1 MSAIPGLSD
10 LQLALQNAK
19 QIDNFI
25 AAYEMDMHGIV
36 ANRQGK
42 NRRLMVLAVGCLVKN

>member
-19 QIDNFI
+19 RIDNFR
-25 AAYEMDMHGIV
+25 AAYKIERSDIV
-36 ANRQGK
+36 ANRDDE
-42 NRRLMVLAVGCLVKN
+42 NRLLITRALGCFTKK